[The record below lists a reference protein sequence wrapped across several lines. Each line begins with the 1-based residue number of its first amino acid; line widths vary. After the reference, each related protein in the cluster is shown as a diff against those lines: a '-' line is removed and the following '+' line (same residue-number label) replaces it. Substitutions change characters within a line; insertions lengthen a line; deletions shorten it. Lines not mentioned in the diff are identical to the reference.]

1 MIYKS
6 LKIIFLNNEKAK
18 LVLEHKYV
26 GCFFTRC
33 GCNSTLEA
41 SVNAWWQQ
49 HSGLINQQMLSIS
62 LMFCIIKGI
71 HGRSEIRRNSYK
83 WKELAKVT
91 IDEGGSSDKNIE
103 EFAAKLICEEYRR
116 VQRFSRVKGSIC
128 MFSCCKICCR
138 NQPNKLWIKIFCKFW
153 FVFVMR
159 RRSCT
164 EV

>member
-1 MIYKS
+1 MINKS

-83 WKELAKVT
+83 IVFGNA
-91 IDEGGSSDKNIE
+91 S
-103 EFAAKLICEEYRR
+103 AAAVNEKAILHL
-116 VQRFSRVKGSIC
+116 FG
-128 MFSCCKICCR
+128 
-138 NQPNKLWIKIFCKFW
+138 
-153 FVFVMR
+153 
-159 RRSCT
+159 
-164 EV
+164 

>member
-1 MIYKS
+1 
-6 LKIIFLNNEKAK
+6 
-18 LVLEHKYV
+18 
-26 GCFFTRC
+26 
-33 GCNSTLEA
+33 
-41 SVNAWWQQ
+41 
-49 HSGLINQQMLSIS
+49 MLSIS

-91 IDEGGSSDKNIE
+91 LDEGGSSDKNIE

-164 EV
+164 EVTINRAFIRFDIALLMFRNPNKALILSNMYRY